1 MRHPDAGH
9 SLSTRI
15 VAVVAASALLSVLS
29 ATPALGAPRLDDG
42 SGGSAPPVSSFSN
55 VALNGTP
62 QLATASIAP
71 FLVIDD
77 SGALGGWNV
86 TLLLPTFQNG
96 TGADCATGST
106 ATIDATTLSMG
117 APVVSPADG
126 LTSMVGVSSAGF
138 TDFTTARKV
147 VVADVGSGDGTYTVA
162 PQILKLTVP
171 ATVYAGTY
179 CTQATISITT
189 GP

>member
-1 MRHPDAGH
+1 MRHPDAGQ

-15 VAVVAASALLSVLS
+15 VAVVAASILVTVFAAAP
-29 ATPALGAPRLDDG
+29 ATGDPRLDDG
-42 SGGSAPPVSSFSN
+42 SGGSAPPISGFGN

-86 TLLLPTFQNG
+86 TLLAPTFRNG

-117 APVVSPADG
+117 APVVRPADG
-126 LTSMVGVSSAGF
+126 LTSMLGVTSAGF
-138 TDFTTARKV
+138 TDFTTARKI
-147 VVADVGSGDGTYTVA
+147 VVADVGHGDGTYTVA

-171 ATVYAGTY
+171 ASVYAENY
-179 CTQATISITT
+179 CTEITVSITT